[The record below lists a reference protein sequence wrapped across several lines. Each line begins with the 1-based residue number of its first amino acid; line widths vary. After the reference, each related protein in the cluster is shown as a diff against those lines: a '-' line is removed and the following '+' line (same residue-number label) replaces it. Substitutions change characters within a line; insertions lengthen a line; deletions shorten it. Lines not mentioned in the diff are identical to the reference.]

1 MKNFLKRFYLIIILL
16 FLYLP
21 IVTLIV
27 LSFNDTKTMGVW
39 KGFTLKWYQ
48 EMFSNPQVLNAF
60 CNTLFIA
67 LIAAVL
73 KPLMEY
79 EIVAHI
85 FAGIRL
91 AVCALITAS
100 VYKLF
105 KKTVTN
111 VTTFALFLLA
121 FLFVTVGGVSPVFV
135 VLGAAIVGLAWGGL
149 KKC

>member
-48 EMFSNPQVLNAF
+48 DMFSNPQILNAF

-67 LIAAVL
+67 LLAAVVSTVVGTVACVGIMAL
-73 KPLMEY
+73 SKRQKNAVLQATNIPLLNAD
-79 EIVAHI
+79 IV
-85 FAGIRL
+85 R
-91 AVCALITAS
+91 
-100 VYKLF
+100 
-105 KKTVTN
+105 
-111 VTTFALFLLA
+111 
-121 FLFVTVGGVSPVFV
+121 PR
-135 VLGAAIVGLAWGGL
+135 WQR
-149 KKC
+149 